1 MSRGNYLK
9 TKLPA
14 VCASLFGMLFLTLF
28 LLACGNSA
36 ASILFILTA
45 WLIFFLCCEEISW
58 RMRKKYLDSLLHM
71 AEHLE
76 EKYLIAEVMDVPK
89 RADDRVFYEL
99 MKMAEKSMLET
110 VGEECG
116 RKKHSKAYGKTAWRM
131 VRTPCL
137 YGSFCFHRLS
147 RLLYPVH
154 FCGNFR
160 LYWIWDIIKADFHN
174 RRYSAPA
181 AYLLLYEYLDSVFPL
196 CGEVSYPLLSTIL

>member
-36 ASILFILTA
+36 TSILFILTA
-45 WLIFFLCCEEISW
+45 WLVFFLCYEEISW

-99 MKMAEKSMLET
+99 MKIAEKSMLET
-110 VGEECG
+110 IGEGCG

-137 YGSFCFHRLS
+137 YGIFCFHRLS
-147 RLLYPVH
+147 RYFIQSISAEISAYIGYEILLKQI
-154 FCGNFR
+154 FTTGG
-160 LYWIWDIIKADFHN
+160 I
-174 RRYSAPA
+174 
-181 AYLLLYEYLDSVFPL
+181 LLLLLICYFISTWILFSRSV
-196 CGEVSYPLLSTIL
+196 ER